1 MAEPVQSIAEVIR
14 LAVAP
19 VFLFSGIGIVLT
31 VLTNRLAR
39 IVDRARKIEAEALV
53 AAESEL
59 DDVRRELGVLER
71 RARLLNMA
79 VTLLVVSA
87 LLVSGVVISL
97 FFASIMEYALSRLI
111 ATLFILTM
119 LSFVGAMLCFL
130 REVRVATAALRI
142 GLRLARTRRQGQRP

>member
-53 AAESEL
+53 AAETEL

-97 FFASIMEYALSRLI
+97 FLASIMEYALSRLI

-142 GLRLARTRRQGQRP
+142 GLRLARSRR